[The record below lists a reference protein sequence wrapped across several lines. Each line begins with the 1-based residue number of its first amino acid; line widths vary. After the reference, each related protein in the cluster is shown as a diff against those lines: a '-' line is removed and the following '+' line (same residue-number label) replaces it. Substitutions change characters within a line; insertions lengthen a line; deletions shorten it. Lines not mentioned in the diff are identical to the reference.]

1 MKREESWRSSVLPQI
16 EAHSELRAFDR
27 VSGEANPNAQ
37 PPAAGDDIDFAAGH
51 IDPLIDQV
59 DNLHAFARTG
69 LVGNTV
75 GAGVIIALYAHAVPL
90 LTMIVWA
97 TLFGA
102 ALVLR
107 AVLTITF
114 LRRWRGSSALLRS
127 WRNRYLTGVLATG
140 TMWGISV
147 WLFYPY
153 GGNLERIALLLTV
166 YSFCIS
172 AVPALATQ
180 FGAFVAFVALT
191 FVPMILRIALL
202 PEHDGWTL
210 AMILF
215 LIFGI
220 TVMLGRSYQ
229 RSFARVVAL

>member
-1 MKREESWRSSVLPQI
+1 MKREDAPPSSILTLSPEGRPSQFGSVEPLP
-16 EAHSELRAFDR
+16 RPDD
-27 VSGEANPNAQ
+27 GEADLVVGQ
-37 PPAAGDDIDFAAGH
+37 V
-51 IDPLIDQV
+51 DPLIDQV

-75 GAGVIIALYAHAVPL
+75 GACVVVALYAHVVPT
-90 LTMIVWA
+90 LTMAVWA
-97 TLFGA
+97 VLFGA
-102 ALVLR
+102 ALLLR
-107 AVLTITF
+107 AVLTVTY

-127 WRNRYLTGVLATG
+127 WRNRYLTGVLTTG
-140 TMWGISV
+140 AMWGISV

-202 PEHDGWTL
+202 PGHDGWTL
-210 AMILF
+210 A
-215 LIFGI
+215 
-220 TVMLGRSYQ
+220 
-229 RSFARVVAL
+229 